1 MIDKLGLDGLGGTS
15 IKTTEPAAPD
25 LSGIEPVAVA
35 QVIRVSPGTMSAFVV
50 ADGMKEGDLLYSAAT
65 VERLVQERDDW
76 QRQSSNNWTSAV
88 KNGLLL
94 AAMTQE
100 RDQWKQLAANCE
112 LAEEQVSS
120 SYQLAASQAREQQL
134 REVLLYLGKEISEG
148 QGVCIETVVEAL
160 FSPQDD
166 TALRQWGAKLLR
178 EMVDQVVLG
187 FGDYLR
193 RKVDELE
200 NKE

>member
-1 MIDKLGLDGLGGTS
+1 MNDRGILGCTD
-15 IKTTEPAAPD
+15 D
-25 LSGIEPVAVA
+25 L
-35 QVIRVSPGTMSAFVV
+35 
-50 ADGMKEGDLLYSAAT
+50 
-65 VERLVQERDDW
+65 QE
-76 QRQSSNNWTSAV
+76 
-88 KNGLLL
+88 
-94 AAMTQE
+94 
-100 RDQWKQLAANCE
+100 QLAAVQ
-112 LAEEQVSS
+112 AEITRLGGVCSDYRKTQETMFGD
-120 SYQLAASQAREQQL
+120 LAASQAREQQL

-193 RKVDELE
+193 RKADELIE
-200 NKE
+200 GKK